1 MKKPLKTGKE
11 KKKSQF
17 YEVTSENEKLFVTT
31 GRDKPL
37 IELEDI
43 SPVGSSQLKKNF
55 ELMKKEEYYASA

>member
-1 MKKPLKTGKE
+1 VKKPLKTGKE

-17 YEVTSENEKLFVTT
+17 CEVISENEKLFAI

>member
-17 YEVTSENEKLFVTT
+17 YEVTSENEKLFVT

>member
-1 MKKPLKTGKE
+1 VKKPLKTGKE

-17 YEVTSENEKLFVTT
+17 YEVISENEKLFAI

>member
-17 YEVTSENEKLFVTT
+17 YEVISENEKLFAI